1 VSGEVR
7 LVLEV
12 ERARLVLRGEVDA
25 RLSPRFREVI
35 SRLLANPVPVDV
47 ETVEVTFVDSAA
59 IAMIAHLA
67 RQLPASVRFL
77 APTPQ
82 VRFLLELTQVED
94 LVEVVV
100 PAPPQQPG
108 PPSTSPVSG

>member
-1 VSGEVR
+1 MR

-35 SRLLANPVPVDV
+35 SRLLANPAPVDV